1 METQNAEVT
10 VYFTETTAEKEPT
23 SRFSRPAQLER
34 RSHGDRPVKTRLA
47 TPKRMTLNPGAADED
62 KAVNSPPSVD
72 IAPFFLVGPYPNAT
86 HGSVGWAL
94 ATLAIIGFLTA
105 MLMVAIAI
113 SV

>member
-1 METQNAEVT
+1 
-10 VYFTETTAEKEPT
+10 
-23 SRFSRPAQLER
+23 
-34 RSHGDRPVKTRLA
+34 
-47 TPKRMTLNPGAADED
+47 MTLNPGAVDED
-62 KAVNSPPSVD
+62 GAVNSPPAVD
-72 IAPFFLVGPYPNAT
+72 IAPFFLVGPYPITVAT